1 MDTYEQFKAEIQR
14 TLMPKTVFWH
24 LNRGFKEICQ
34 AATSPVNTFCKVVD
48 AAVSYHQS
56 LMSFINKKLNEDK

>member
-1 MDTYEQFKAEIQR
+1 MDSYEQIKAEMRR

-34 AATSPVNTFCKVVD
+34 AVTSPVNALCKTMD
-48 AAVSYHQS
+48 AVSEYHHD
-56 LMSFINKKLNEDK
+56 LMKFINKRLNDEK